1 MKTANPLKTARIFSR
16 QKGDGIIIK
25 NFPGYFLVFCI
36 IISAWFLIDVFR
48 PFFTILIIGAILAT
62 AFYPL
67 YKRMLK
73 IFRGRARLASITMC
87 FLVLVLIIVPLLLFI
102 LLLGR
107 QAFDTYSF
115 IQTQVHNGV
124 LDPYLKWQPG
134 GMIYDSLGVIR
145 EYLGTSV
152 DFSSIDLKKGITD
165 SAQLVTSFL
174 AAQSAAVLKGFGGLL
189 LSFFILIFA
198 MYYFFKDAEVI
209 IKKIMVLSPLPQEYE
224 IELFKKFKEI
234 SLATLYGIFLT
245 SIVQGIIGGIGFV
258 IAGIPNAL
266 FWGTAIA
273 VFSLVPVVG
282 TSLVWLPA
290 SIIMLATGHLQA
302 GIFLFLWGLL
312 IVSTVDNFLRAFLIG
327 GRTNTNQLL
336 TFLAVFGGI
345 GMFGLVGVIF
355 GPLILTL
362 FFTFLHIYELEYDR
376 VLHPK
381 K

>member
-1 MKTANPLKTARIFSR
+1 MKTPKILTRR
-16 QKGDGIIIK
+16 KGDGIIIR
-25 NFPGYFLVFCI
+25 NFPGYFLIFCI
-36 IISAWFLIDVFR
+36 VLSGWFLIDVFR
-48 PFFTILIIGAILAT
+48 PFFTILILAAIMAT
-62 AFYPL
+62 AFHPL
-67 YKRMLK
+67 YKRILK
-73 IFRGRARLASITMC
+73 AFKGRARLASITMC
-87 FLVLVLIIVPLLLFI
+87 FLVLVLIIVPLLLFV
-102 LLLGR
+102 LLLGK

-115 IQTQVHNGV
+115 IHLQVQNGV
-124 LDPYLKWQPG
+124 LDPYIKWQSG

-145 EYLGTSV
+145 DNLGNAV
-152 DFSSIDLKKGITD
+152 DFKNIDIKSGITE
-165 SAQLVTSFL
+165 SAQVVTSFL
-174 AAQSAAVLKGFGGLL
+174 AAQSAAILKGFGGLL
-189 LSFFILIFA
+189 LSFFILILA
-198 MYYFFKDAEVI
+198 MYYFFKDAQWIV
-209 IKKIMVLSPLPQEYE
+209 KQIMILSPLPQEYE
-224 IELFKKFKEI
+224 IEVFKKFKEI

-266 FWGTAIA
+266 FWGTAMA

-282 TSLVWLPA
+282 TSLIWLPA
-290 SIIMLATGHLQA
+290 SAILLATGHIQA
-302 GIFLFLWGLL
+302 GVFLFLWGLL

-327 GRTNTNQLL
+327 GRTNMNQLL